1 VARAAALTLPVLAV
15 AWVGLILIAPLSLAH
30 GAIVLPSIVYE
41 IGGLICHQRPERSF
55 HLAGVQLP
63 VCARC
68 FGLYASAAAGAV
80 AAVLTSAGHGAL
92 DRRLAVILAVAA
104 LPTAA
109 SVAVEWAGLAYPVGA
124 ARAMFA
130 VPLGFAAAW
139 LFVRALRASP
149 SDRRLGRMR
158 YHS

>member
-1 VARAAALTLPVLAV
+1 
-15 AWVGLILIAPLSLAH
+15 
-30 GAIVLPSIVYE
+30 
-41 IGGLICHQRPERSF
+41 
-55 HLAGVQLP
+55 
-63 VCARC
+63 
-68 FGLYASAAAGAV
+68 V

-92 DRRLAVILAVAA
+92 DRRPAVILAVAS
-104 LPTAA
+104 LPTAV